1 MSGSG
6 LESSLLYGPGLDTG
20 LLYARSMLRE
30 PRPRRSA
37 VQPGSGL
44 DGPLQAWDS
53 EVMKAEA
60 APDTMQLAD
69 TWALAA
75 GSKPDGLQLAD
86 SSELAVLLTP
96 GGLQMADSE
105 LVAVFM
111 PASQLRRLLIPESEP
126 KEELL
131 ADASLEEEEV
141 LLADGE
147 LRELRLKESE
157 EVPIPDVVFLA
168 VPSLVTLLVE

>member
-1 MSGSG
+1 
-6 LESSLLYGPGLDTG
+6 
-20 LLYARSMLRE
+20 
-30 PRPRRSA
+30 
-37 VQPGSGL
+37 
-44 DGPLQAWDS
+44 
-53 EVMKAEA
+53 
-60 APDTMQLAD
+60 MQLAD
-69 TWALAA
+69 SSPLAA